1 MSQLTDRLGELVR
14 ACFTGI
20 WIKSLEPS
28 EALLEFARLC
38 REEDWQLL
46 SWDIAQGLQIAG
58 GSSAAGEGATG
69 TASAGTVL
77 ADASDPVSAVKALM
91 ALSNDDSTKI
101 LVLKNYHRF
110 LSSPEVI
117 ETIAKAV
124 VQGKVSR
131 TFVVVLSPIVQLPP
145 ELERLFV
152 VIDHEQP
159 TREELRQLLSGIAT
173 EPGEIP
179 DGAGLDLVLDA
190 SAGLTRYEA
199 ENAFSLS
206 LVRHGQV
213 RAHAIWELK
222 TQSLKKSGLLSLC
235 RTGGDFSSLGGL
247 TALKAFTKRALIR
260 AGSAHGSAKPRGVL
274 LLSPP
279 GCGKSEFCKSL
290 GNEIGRPVVTLD
302 VGSLMGS
309 LVGQSEERTR
319 DALRIIDA
327 MAPCVLM
334 IDEIEKA
341 FSGVGSG
348 GSGDGGVSTRMFGT
362 LLTWLNDHTSDV
374 FVVCTANDVA
384 KLPPEF
390 SRAERFDGV
399 FFVDLPG
406 RLQKDAIWE
415 MYREKFAID
424 TGEKI
429 PSDDQWTGAEIRSCC
444 RLSALLDVP
453 LSQASQNVVPVAVT
467 SGESVDR
474 LRKWASGRCLDAELG
489 GVYHAQAIG
498 PDTGSS
504 GATKT
509 RRRVTRGNPELN

>member
-1 MSQLTDRLGELVR
+1 
-14 ACFTGI
+14 
-20 WIKSLEPS
+20 
-28 EALLEFARLC
+28 
-38 REEDWQLL
+38 
-46 SWDIAQGLQIAG
+46 
-58 GSSAAGEGATG
+58 
-69 TASAGTVL
+69 
-77 ADASDPVSAVKALM
+77 
-91 ALSNDDSTKI
+91 
-101 LVLKNYHRF
+101 
-110 LSSPEVI
+110 
-117 ETIAKAV
+117 
-124 VQGKVSR
+124 
-131 TFVVVLSPIVQLPP
+131 
-145 ELERLFV
+145 
-152 VIDHEQP
+152 
-159 TREELRQLLSGIAT
+159 
-173 EPGEIP
+173 
-179 DGAGLDLVLDA
+179 
-190 SAGLTRYEA
+190 
-199 ENAFSLS
+199 
-206 LVRHGQV
+206 
-213 RAHAIWELK
+213 
-222 TQSLKKSGLLSLC
+222 LLSLC

-247 TALKAFTKRALIR
+247 TALKAFTKRALMR
-260 AGSAHGSAKPRGVL
+260 ASSAHSSAKPRGVL

-319 DALRIIDA
+319 EALRIIDA

-348 GSGDGGVSTRMFGT
+348 GSGDGGVSTRMFWT

-406 RLQKDAIWE
+406 RQQKDAIWQ

-424 TGEKI
+424 TDAKL

-444 RLSALLDVP
+444 RLAALLDVP

-467 SGESVDR
+467 SGESVER

-489 GVYHAQAIG
+489 GVYQAQAIG
-498 PDTGSS
+498 SESSSS
-504 GATKT
+504 GAAKS